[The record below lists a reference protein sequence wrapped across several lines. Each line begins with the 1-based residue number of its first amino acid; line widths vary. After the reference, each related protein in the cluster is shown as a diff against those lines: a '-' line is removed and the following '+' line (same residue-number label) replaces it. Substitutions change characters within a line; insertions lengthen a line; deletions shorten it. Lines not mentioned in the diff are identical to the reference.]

1 MQQGAVMAEEIEE
14 TKEEEKSTKKSSNL
28 VLIIVIVVL
37 VLTLLVGVA
46 LVFLMTSGDDS
57 SPQMQQTQGMSNQGS
72 ANSRQVVARQD
83 GPSLEV
89 GEMYPLDPFTVNLL
103 SDSGR
108 RYLKTTMNLEL
119 RDREV
124 SQELDKK
131 AAVIRD
137 VIIGILTSNTL
148 ESIATPK
155 GKEKLKD
162 DLVNQVNMRLRDGQ
176 IVNVYFV
183 DFVIQ

>member
-1 MQQGAVMAEEIEE
+1 MAEEIEE
-14 TKEEEKSTKKSSNL
+14 SQEEEKSTKKSSNL

-37 VLTLLVGVA
+37 VLTLLVGLA
-46 LVFLMTSGDDS
+46 LVFLMNSGDDS
-57 SPQMQQTQGMSNQGS
+57 PQVQQNVGA
-72 ANSRQVVARQD
+72 ANGGANRQTLTRQS

-119 RDREV
+119 SDREV
-124 SQELDKK
+124 SQELDQK
-131 AAVIRD
+131 APVIRD
-137 VIIGILTSNTL
+137 VIIGTLTSNTL

-162 DLVNQVNMRLRDGQ
+162 DLVSKINLRLRDGQ
-176 IVNVYFV
+176 IVNIYFV